1 MGFEVWKNCIFI
13 HVISVYTHKNH
24 TKYLSYMTFFLPFSF
39 LTFCFSIVSR
49 LFSYYLNN
57 KKKGGGGLLTFL
69 WIREWRH
76 YMYKGGVI
84 SILSMTILS
93 LTTKLWV
100 IFSVFSNNRSSINV
114 ICSHVIGADAN
125 DVMTYIVRLY
135 EYIKDSKRTKS
146 GRFLIHSVLQVAI
159 NRVQVLLF
167 QS

>member
-24 TKYLSYMTFFLPFSF
+24 TKYLSYIIFFLPFSF
-39 LTFCFSIVSR
+39 LAFCFSIVSR

-57 KKKGGGGLLTFL
+57 KKKGGGVSWHSSGSANC
-69 WIREWRH
+69 RH
-76 YMYKGGVI
+76 YMYKDCVI
-84 SILSMTILS
+84 SILSMAILS

-159 NRVQVLLF
+159 NRVQVLFF